1 MASGLCNTLILWVKM
16 RADNN
21 HPHQLFAYVQGRSY
35 MEARGGPGPP
45 KPQNFP
51 LKKKKFLNFLVLP
64 PLFFFFSIW
73 PLHFYQPRSA
83 TAYVD
88 VVIKIHYPHMRM
100 MIAVFKYVN
109 VINNRTRIAFI
120 YNIYF
125 IYLIKFTQKNS
136 F

>member
-21 HPHQLFAYVQGRSY
+21 HPHQLF
-35 MEARGGPGPP
+35 
-45 KPQNFP
+45 
-51 LKKKKFLNFLVLP
+51 
-64 PLFFFFSIW
+64 
-73 PLHFYQPRSA
+73 
-83 TAYVD
+83 AYVD